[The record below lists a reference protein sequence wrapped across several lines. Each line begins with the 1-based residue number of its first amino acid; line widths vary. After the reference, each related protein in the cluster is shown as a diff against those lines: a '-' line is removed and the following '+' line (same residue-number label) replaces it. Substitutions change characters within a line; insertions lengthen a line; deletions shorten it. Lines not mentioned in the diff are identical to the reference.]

1 MVEPAD
7 TPTAILACAADLLRE
22 NMFDDISYGAL
33 GDAVGVSERTVYRH
47 YPTRSH
53 LLEALAR
60 RIEEREF
67 PLRPFV
73 SIPQFEAAV
82 RARFHD
88 YDSSPAFAFVCARA
102 ATISPTID
110 AEPAFLSRAIEALL
124 AIHAPTLNMRDLRRL
139 TATFQ
144 YFASAQFWARMRT
157 GFDMSADEIADVFD
171 RTARTALDAA
181 SAGRPSRAPSG
192 DASRTNRRDAP

>member
-1 MVEPAD
+1 MAESAD
-7 TPTAILACAADLLRE
+7 TPTAILACAAELLRE
-22 NMFDDISYGAL
+22 SMFDDISYGAL

-73 SIPQFEAAV
+73 SIPQLEAAV
-82 RARFHD
+82 RARFHE

-102 ATISPTID
+102 AAISPTVA
-110 AEPAFLSRAIEALL
+110 AEPTFLARAIEALIAVHSPSL
-124 AIHAPTLNMRDLRRL
+124 DLRDRRRL
-139 TATFQ
+139 TATLQ

-157 GFDMSADEIADVFD
+157 GFDMGAEEIADVFD
-171 RTARTALDAA
+171 RTVHAALDAVGPARLNAAA
-181 SAGRPSRAPSG
+181 SAA
-192 DASRTNRRDAP
+192 THRDAR